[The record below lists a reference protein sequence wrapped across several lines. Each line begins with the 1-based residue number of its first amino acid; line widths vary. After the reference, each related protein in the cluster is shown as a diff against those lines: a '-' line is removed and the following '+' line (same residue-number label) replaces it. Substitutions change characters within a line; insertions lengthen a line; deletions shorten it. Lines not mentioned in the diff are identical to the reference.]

1 MYSCCKFS
9 TLIIVGVYCNVFRQ
23 MKNLEDDV
31 CSFGFILLEALVGP
45 SVCARKDALLLN
57 EIVCAAILTNYRIYV
72 QCI

>member
-1 MYSCCKFS
+1 
-9 TLIIVGVYCNVFRQ
+9 

-45 SVCARKDALLLN
+45 SVCARRDALLLN

-72 QCI
+72 HCI